1 MVTVIGGTSA
11 SIRAGRGG
19 RVEGGEGERHAGVEP
34 FDFPDPGAGLA
45 PGVLGAVVARAQVG
59 EAGGAV
65 ADEEPGDLADDPGDR
80 DDGFLL
86 AAAPGYPP
94 VLLAEAGIGPG
105 RCHHALAER
114 GAQVRV
120 ALAGAA
126 GLRAGAGLEGARG
139 QPGPRGGVSRT
150 ACGGTNERRSIA
162 RSFSLHSHTQSSRS
176 LLPRPGRCL
185 ASLALTSHT
194 SRPAA
199 SAR

>member
-94 VLLAEAGIGPG
+94 VLLAEAGIGPCPRPHPPAG
-105 RCHHALAER
+105 R
-114 GAQVRV
+114 GAPGP
-120 ALAGAA
+120 GAPS
-126 GLRAGAGLEGARG
+126 RAGRPPACARPEGGRR
-139 QPGPRGGVSRT
+139 QPGP
-150 ACGGTNERRSIA
+150 
-162 RSFSLHSHTQSSRS
+162 
-176 LLPRPGRCL
+176 PR
-185 ASLALTSHT
+185 
-194 SRPAA
+194 
-199 SAR
+199 